1 MKKYWWIG
9 IALIFTVITL
19 AVSGVL
25 LKQKGEEENKAND
38 VVKID
43 ESLYYKSLDDEQ
55 IIFDK
60 ENGQR
65 VSNELIIYADDTDR
79 ETIETYVNEEK
90 GEIVGYIEITNT
102 YQIEFDMV
110 LEYK

>member
-43 ESLYYKSLDDEQ
+43 ED
-55 IIFDK
+55 IIQNSSYHHETRVLMGEKIGVRYNK
-60 ENGQR
+60 EEN
-65 VSNELIIYADDTDR
+65 L
-79 ETIETYVNEEK
+79 
-90 GEIVGYIEITNT
+90 
-102 YQIEFDMV
+102 
-110 LEYK
+110 